1 MAVRLGFD
9 LLILKKIKKT
19 LMCILFL
26 IGQGSFYGIS
36 WSQTPSTIAQ
46 EIIPNTIISN
56 LEVNGNL
63 RIEDSTIE
71 SYLLINIGDIY
82 TEQLSD
88 ATLKRLY
95 NTGLFSD
102 VDVGRRAETL
112 VITVLENPIL
122 NRILFEGNK
131 YKDDQDLYEEI
142 QLRPR
147 TVFSRSK
154 VSADVQRVLEIYR
167 RGGRFAANI
176 EPKVIQ
182 KEQNRVDLV
191 FEISEGAKSVIGK
204 INFLGNKVFDNNILR
219 TKIVSQ
225 ESRWWNFLASE
236 DTYDPDRLN
245 FDQQKLRD
253 FYREQGYADFRVT
266 SAVAELS
273 PNKQFF
279 FINISVEEGQLYS
292 FGNVSIESEIDELSP
307 ELLTRA
313 LFTVEGDQYDSSAI
327 DNTVDMLTDIAGLRG
342 YAFVD
347 IRPQVKRNRVD
358 RTVDIIYVINEAP
371 RVYVEEIKILDNV
384 RTHDRVLR
392 REMLMVEG
400 DAFNTLKVRRSEIR
414 LGALQFFKEVEIEQI
429 EGTTADKTILEITV
443 EEQPTGELSAGLGYS
458 SYEGLM
464 INFSIAERNL
474 LGKGQYAR
482 IGAQVSKRRK
492 EIELGFTEPYFLNRR
507 MAVGA
512 DLFLRDTNFVESGF
526 RQKSI
531 GTTLRTAFPLTEYI
545 VMQLKYS
552 LIQDNV
558 VTSFFTDS
566 PYIKDSSGD
575 FLTSSVG
582 FGLSYNSLD
591 NPQKPTKGQL
601 ITMNQEIAGA
611 GGNEKFIK
619 TLAKYDLYIP
629 VYKTWVFNVAAEV
642 GHIEGLSGNIR
653 LNRRFFIGN
662 PRMRGFKEAGLG
674 PREWKAGNTNL
685 FTGYSLGGNT
695 FYNAKAELFIPLG
708 GGARDL
714 GIEASAYVD
723 VGALFN
729 IDAEDS
735 LTSDTGVVYN
745 MLGNTMKPRVSVGIG
760 FSWASP
766 FGPFR
771 IDLAKAL
778 RSQPSD
784 ETEFFQFNVGT

>member
-1 MAVRLGFD
+1 M
-9 LLILKKIKKT
+9 ILKKIKKT

-482 IGAQVSKRRK
+482 IGAQISKRRK

-729 IDAEDS
+729 VDAEDS

-745 MLGNTMKPRVSVGIG
+745 VLGNTMKPRVSVGIG

-784 ETEFFQFNVGT
+784 ETEFFQFNVGTRF